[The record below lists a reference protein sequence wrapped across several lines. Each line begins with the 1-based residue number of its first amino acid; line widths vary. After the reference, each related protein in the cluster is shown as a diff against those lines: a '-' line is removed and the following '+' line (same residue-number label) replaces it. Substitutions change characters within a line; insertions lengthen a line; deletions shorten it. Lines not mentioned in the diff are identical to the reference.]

1 MDEKP
6 YQAWEFDVYRLNESA
21 KDTVRDLESA
31 FFKEMFELNTHNGLQ
46 PQ

>member
-1 MDEKP
+1 MDENP
-6 YQAWEFDVYRLNESA
+6 YQAWEFNVYRWIESA
-21 KDTVRDLESA
+21 EDKVRDLESA